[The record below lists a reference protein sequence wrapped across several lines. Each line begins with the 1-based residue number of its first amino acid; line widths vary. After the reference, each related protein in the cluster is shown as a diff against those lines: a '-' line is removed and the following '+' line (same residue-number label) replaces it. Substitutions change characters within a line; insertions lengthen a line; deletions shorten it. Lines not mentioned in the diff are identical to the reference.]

1 MCLPS
6 SRILRNCDEGHK
18 RLYHMGKLET
28 PRYSNAIF
36 WLCRSWCNL
45 IIVINCNSCR
55 IKITFFR
62 WFKRFKIC
70 KDEPLN
76 YTQNALFKGTKMNQT
91 KLKNVCI
98 TKCILW
104 IFLWHLYWLPL
115 LNVKKYSI
123 GYCYHP
129 NSNKFLQR
137 NSKFDFFIESY
148 FIAIKTYNAL
158 KLDF

>member
-91 KLKNVCI
+91 KLKSVCI
-98 TKCILW
+98 TKMHFMNIFVAFILTTTTECEK
-104 IFLWHLYWLPL
+104 IFNRIL
-115 LNVKKYSI
+115 LS
-123 GYCYHP
+123 
-129 NSNKFLQR
+129 S
-137 NSKFDFFIESY
+137 E
-148 FIAIKTYNAL
+148 
-158 KLDF
+158 

>member
-91 KLKNVCI
+91 KLKTVCI

-104 IFLWHLYWLPL
+104 IFLLHLYWLPL

-137 NSKFDFFIESY
+137 NSKFDFSSNLI
-148 FIAIKTYNAL
+148 L
-158 KLDF
+158 LP